1 MPSSKAISFPAR
13 QLIAF
18 ARDLLQVADL
28 ASIVEQVG
36 PILKELLSPDS
47 ALIVAKI
54 EGNDFAAAFGC
65 RGTVVPVHF
74 AQDLFTVIQNTPGD
88 GGRIILRDI
97 ELPRTAKRNTG
108 QHGSI
113 LSISFPLEQP
123 WGALSVLWESV
134 QDDHRLEFCEEVLG
148 AMAELSGAA
157 MSNIVNRMMLEEK
170 AVATEEA
177 SKAVTEELVQELK
190 RKELEVR
197 EKHHVAITDVLTGLL
212 NRRGFYERAEQ
223 GLRLARRQGLEC
235 AVIYA
240 DMDGL
245 KNINDQFGHV
255 TGDACLR
262 AAAQVFQDCFRE
274 SDVVARLGGD
284 EFAAF
289 SMDAANAEVIVERLV
304 QKTKEAFELGALPHP
319 VSFSIGVISCDPTSE
334 QPLAEFLSM
343 ADQAMYEQKRK
354 RQHKYYQSQ
363 R

>member
-1 MPSSKAISFPAR
+1 MPSAKVISFPAR

-18 ARDLLQVADL
+18 ARDLLQAADL

-36 PILKELLSPDS
+36 PTMKELLSPDS

-65 RGTVVPVHF
+65 RGTVVPVHV
-74 AQDLFTVIQNTPGD
+74 AQDLFAVVQNTPRD
-88 GGRIILRDI
+88 GGRIILPDV
-97 ELPRTAKRNTG
+97 ELPRTAERDAG
-108 QHGSI
+108 LRGSI

-123 WGALSVLWESV
+123 WGTLSVLWQSV
-134 QDDHRLEFCEEVLG
+134 QEASRLEVCEEILG
-148 AMAELSGAA
+148 AMAELTGAA
-157 MSNIVNRMMLEEK
+157 MGNIVNKMMLEEK
-170 AVATEEA
+170 AAATEEV

-190 RKELEVR
+190 RNELEVR

-223 GLRLARRQGLEC
+223 GLRLARRQGIEC

-240 DMDGL
+240 DLDGL
-245 KNINDQFGHV
+245 KGINDKYGHV
-255 TGDACLR
+255 AGDACLR
-262 AAAQVFQDCFRE
+262 AAAQVFQDSFRE

-289 SMDAANAEVIVERLV
+289 SMDATNTEVIVARLV
-304 QKTKEAFELGALPHP
+304 QKANESYELGELTHP
-319 VSFSIGVISCDPTSE
+319 VSFSIGVIGCDPASE

-354 RQHKYYQSQ
+354 RRHKH
-363 R
+363 

>member
-1 MPSSKAISFPAR
+1 MPSGKVISFPAR

-18 ARDLLQVADL
+18 ARDLLQAADL
-28 ASIVEQVG
+28 ASIVEQAG

-54 EGNDFAAAFGC
+54 EGSDFAAAFGC

-74 AQDLFTVIQNTPGD
+74 AQDLFSFVQNTPSD
-88 GGRIILRDI
+88 GGRIVLSDV
-97 ELPRTAKRNTG
+97 ELPRTAERDTG
-108 QHGSI
+108 QHGSV

-134 QDDHRLEFCEEVLG
+134 QEVHRLEVCEEILG
-148 AMAELSGAA
+148 AMAELTGAA
-157 MSNIVNRMMLEEK
+157 MSNIVNRMMLEER

-223 GLRLARRQGLEC
+223 GLRLARRQGTEC

-240 DMDGL
+240 DLDGL
-245 KNINDQFGHV
+245 KMINDQFGHV
-255 TGDACLR
+255 AGDTCLR
-262 AAAQVFQDCFRE
+262 AAALVFQDSFRE

-289 SMDAANAEVIVERLV
+289 SMDVANTEVIVARLE
-304 QKTKEAFELGALPHP
+304 QKAKQAYEQGDLLRPIT
-319 VSFSIGVISCDPTSE
+319 FSIGVITCNPASDE
-334 QPLAEFLSM
+334 PLAEFLSM

-354 RQHKYYQSQ
+354 RQLK
-363 R
+363 